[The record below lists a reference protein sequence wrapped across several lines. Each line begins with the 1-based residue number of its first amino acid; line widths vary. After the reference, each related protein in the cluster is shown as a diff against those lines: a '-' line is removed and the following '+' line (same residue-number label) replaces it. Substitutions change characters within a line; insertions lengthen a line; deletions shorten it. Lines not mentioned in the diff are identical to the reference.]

1 MPPLVKRG
9 RAIVGAI
16 VVTHVAFAVAVILLS
31 ILMGRFEQLPRMGFK
46 FIATASTCYGLW
58 RGSRWAK
65 GLYVFGFAVAALA
78 CLFLAAN
85 VRPGAMLLT
94 GGMGVMFAA
103 LAGVLLFAPSVNA
116 FLAYQRGERV
126 RDEFDDFADE
136 EDAETPALAARLCAA
151 CGHPAT
157 SVNMMFCS
165 ECGQRI
171 G

>member
-16 VVTHVAFAVAVILLS
+16 VVTHLAFAVAVILLS

-46 FIATASTCYGLW
+46 FVATASTCYGLW

-85 VRPGAMLLT
+85 VRPGVMLLT
-94 GGMGVMFAA
+94 GGMGVMFGA
-103 LAGVLLFAPSVNA
+103 LAGVLLFSPSVNA
-116 FLAYQRGERV
+116 FLAYQRDPQVFLE
-126 RDEFDDFADE
+126 DEPE
-136 EDAETPALAARLCAA
+136 VKLAPVSARLCTA
-151 CGHPAT
+151 CGHAAT
-157 SVNMMFCS
+157 GVNMFCS
-165 ECGQRI
+165 ECGMRI